1 MDSTYFK
8 PSDELTFDTVVTNRA
23 DFYAQLLKDNSGKI
37 CLDLEKVVHCDSAGL
52 AFLVEAKKL
61 CKKHNKN
68 LQLMGM
74 ASKTKSLAEFCG
86 LEVVLWGSQSC

>member
-1 MDSTYFK
+1 MDGTCFR
-8 PSDELTFDTVVTNRA
+8 PTNELTFDTVIANRA
-23 DFYAQLLKDNSGKI
+23 NFYADLLKDNSGI
-37 CLDLEKVVHCDSAGL
+37 LCLDLESVVHCDSAGL

-86 LEVVLWGSQSC
+86 LEVVLWGP